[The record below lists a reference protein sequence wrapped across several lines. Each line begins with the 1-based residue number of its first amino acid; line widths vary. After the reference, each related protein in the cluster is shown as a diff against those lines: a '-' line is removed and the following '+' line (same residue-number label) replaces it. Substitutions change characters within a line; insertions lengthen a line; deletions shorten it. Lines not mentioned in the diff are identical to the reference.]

1 MTALV
6 EYIARS
12 ILDNENKDLT
22 SQELEMKWQIEKNSS
37 DLLERANSWLLKL
50 QETRPVSA
58 AMLNEGWLRPE

>member
-1 MTALV
+1 MTSLV

-22 SQELEMKWQIEKNSS
+22 PQELEIKWQLEKNSS
-37 DLLERANSWLLKL
+37 VLLEKANSWLLKL
-50 QETRPVSA
+50 QETRPDSA

>member
-1 MTALV
+1 MTSLV

-22 SQELEMKWQIEKNSS
+22 PQVLEIKWQLEKNSS
-37 DLLERANSWLLKL
+37 VLLEKANSWLLKL
-50 QETRPVSA
+50 QETRPDSA